1 MFASH
6 QHPWYWIIEQF
17 ICHVYNATN
26 DATRGGLGLGKELMD
41 GVWQVFSRYGI
52 LYSYC
57 RYGSRCYVVGGRYL
71 LVQFSAVFTMLTAE
85 CIVLPSSPSPHT
97 TEPPLGTYHQNTF
110 VTPSS
115 PVKSDAAAT
124 AGLRG
129 SLGMMKCSYIFVS
142 NKCVWSYLWSKTKVL
157 SR

>member
-1 MFASH
+1 M
-6 QHPWYWIIEQF
+6 
-17 ICHVYNATN
+17 YNATK
-26 DATRGGLGLGKELMD
+26 DATRGGLWLGKDLMACGKCLVD
-41 GVWQVFSRYGI
+41 MVYCLVTVDMVI
-52 LYSYC
+52 DMLY
-57 RYGSRCYVVGGRYL
+57 GRYL

-97 TEPPLGTYHQNTF
+97 TQPPLGTYHQNTF

-142 NKCVWSYLWSKTKVL
+142 NKCV
-157 SR
+157 

>member
-1 MFASH
+1 MPRTMR
-6 QHPWYWIIEQF
+6 QE
-17 ICHVYNATN
+17 V
-26 DATRGGLGLGKELMD
+26 GLGLEKSKCLVDMIWYI
-41 GVWQVFSRYGI
+41 V

-57 RYGSRCYVVGGRYL
+57 RYGSICYVVGGRYL

-85 CIVLPSSPSPHT
+85 CIVLPSVPSPHT
-97 TEPPLGTYHQNTF
+97 TQTQPPLGTYRQNTF

-142 NKCVWSYLWSKTKVL
+142 NKCFDLISGQRQKSSQDK
-157 SR
+157 SRN